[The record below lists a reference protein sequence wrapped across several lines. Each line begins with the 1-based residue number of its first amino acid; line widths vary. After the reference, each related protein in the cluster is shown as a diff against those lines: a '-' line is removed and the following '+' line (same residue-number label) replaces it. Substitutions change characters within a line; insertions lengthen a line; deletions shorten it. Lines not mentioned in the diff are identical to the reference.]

1 MKEARPEWEVYE
13 RMVARLIADQSGAD
27 LCVTPNARVM
37 GKISGTARQ
46 IDVLIDARHDTD
58 NTRRLIV
65 DAKHR
70 RRKVDVKDVE
80 GFLGLVNDVGATHG
94 YLVTS
99 SGFTKA
105 AEKRAQMTVSIR
117 IMPVDRLENFDPSTW
132 PKCKN
137 LNCNRGPTVVPDT
150 SQFQRPIG
158 ETAVVTVTVTC
169 VVPLNDVGLPGLPGG
184 PVERQIM
191 RYKMAQAGEGVLV
204 LVRGDH
210 GCCALGDLRA
220 GVGVGHEI

>member
-137 LNCNRGPTVVPDT
+137 LNCNRGRVFWDGYPEMSLKV
-150 SQFQRPIG
+150 
-158 ETAVVTVTVTC
+158 
-169 VVPLNDVGLPGLPGG
+169 LPVDPS
-184 PVERQIM
+184 VEQ
-191 RYKMAQAGEGVLV
+191 KV
-204 LVRGDH
+204 
-210 GCCALGDLRA
+210 
-220 GVGVGHEI
+220 